1 MVISRVSLALL
12 SITMADAK
20 KVFSLEAK
28 GLKLDTAADVEAH
41 IADLRANDIEE
52 VRLLGNTLGVEACK
66 VLGEVLATKKNLK
79 SIQVANLA
87 DIFTGRLLSEIP
99 DALSHLLTSI
109 LNLPKLNTINL
120 NDNAFGLN
128 TQAPLVAF
136 LAAHVPLQHLYL
148 NNNGLGPHAGILVA
162 DSLSELHAKKEAAR
176 KDGQEVPDLE
186 TVICGRNR
194 LENGSMTAWAK
205 AFSLHN
211 KVKEV
216 KMVQNGIRQ
225 EGIVHLIS
233 EGLNHATELSV
244 LDLQDNTF
252 TFNGAKALA
261 KVVPTWT
268 VIRELGIGDS
278 LLSSK
283 GGVVLANALA
293 QGKNQKL
300 ETLRLQY
307 NEINASGLHAL
318 TAAAK
323 DALPALKRIELN
335 GNRFPEEDES
345 IVILQELL
353 DERKEKLAGDV
364 VIEDEWG
371 VDSLSDLEEES
382 ESEEEEEEEEEELK
396 PEERAEKLIKEA
408 EEAQEE
414 PVVQLKDKEVDELAK
429 KLEKTEI

>member
-1 MVISRVSLALL
+1 
-12 SITMADAK
+12 MADAK
-20 KVFSLEAK
+20 KLFSLEAK
-28 GLKLDTAADVEAH
+28 GLKLDTADDVEAH

-52 VRLLGNTLGVEACK
+52 VRLLGNTLGVGACK
-66 VLGEVLATKKNLK
+66 LLGEVLATKKNLR
-79 SIQVANLA
+79 VANLA
-87 DIFTGRLLSEIP
+87 DIFTGRLLAEIP
-99 DALSHLLTSI
+99 EALSHLLTSI

-162 DSLSELHAKKEAAR
+162 DALSELHAKKEAAR

-211 KVKEV
+211 KVQEV

-225 EGIVHLIS
+225 EGISHLIS
-233 EGLNHATELSV
+233 EGLNHATQLRV

-252 TFNGAKALA
+252 TLIGAKALA
-261 KVVPTWT
+261 KVAPTWT
-268 VIRELGIGDS
+268 VIRELGVGDS
-278 LLSSK
+278 LLSAK
-283 GGVVLANALA
+283 GGVLLADALA

-307 NEINASGLHAL
+307 NDITTAGLKGLA
-318 TAAAK
+318 AAAK
-323 DALPALKRIELN
+323 DALPALRRIELN
-335 GNRFPEEDES
+335 GNKFSEEDES

-353 DERKEKLAGDV
+353 DERKESLAGDV

-371 VDSLSDLEEES
+371 VDSLSDLEDES
-382 ESEEEEEEEEEELK
+382 EAEEEEEEEEEIE
-396 PEERAEKLIKEA
+396 PDERAEKLIKEA

-429 KLEKTEI
+429 KLEKAEI

>member
-1 MVISRVSLALL
+1 
-12 SITMADAK
+12 MADAK
-20 KVFSLEAK
+20 KLFSLEAK
-28 GLKLDTAADVEAH
+28 GLKLDTADDVEAH

-52 VRLLGNTLGVEACK
+52 VRLLGNTLGVGACK
-66 VLGEVLATKKNLK
+66 LLGEVLATKKNLR
-79 SIQVANLA
+79 VANLA
-87 DIFTGRLLSEIP
+87 DIFTGRLLAEIP
-99 DALSHLLTSI
+99 EALSHLLTSI

-162 DSLSELHAKKEAAR
+162 DALSELHAKKEAAR

-211 KVKEV
+211 KVQEV

-225 EGIVHLIS
+225 EGISHLIS
-233 EGLNHATELSV
+233 EGLNHATQLRV

-252 TFNGAKALA
+252 TLMGAKALA
-261 KVVPTWT
+261 KVAPTWT
-268 VIRELGIGDS
+268 
-278 LLSSK
+278 
-283 GGVVLANALA
+283 GGVLLADALA

-307 NEINASGLHAL
+307 NDITTAGLKGLA
-318 TAAAK
+318 AAAK
-323 DALPALKRIELN
+323 DALPALRRIELN
-335 GNRFPEEDES
+335 GNKFSEEDES

-353 DERKEKLAGDV
+353 DERKESLAGDV

-371 VDSLSDLEEES
+371 VDSLSDLEDES
-382 ESEEEEEEEEEELK
+382 EAEEEEEEEEEIE

-429 KLEKTEI
+429 KLEKAEI